1 MGHIKIDKKRC
12 KACYLCME
20 VCPKK
25 LIKKGAEANLLG
37 HFPVIFVDDEK
48 QCIACGMCA
57 MRCPDMAIVE
67 VNKN

>member
-1 MGHIKIDKKRC
+1 
-12 KACYLCME
+12 ME

-25 LIKKGAEANLLG
+25 LIKKGTEANLLG

-48 QCIACGMCA
+48 QCIACGMCE